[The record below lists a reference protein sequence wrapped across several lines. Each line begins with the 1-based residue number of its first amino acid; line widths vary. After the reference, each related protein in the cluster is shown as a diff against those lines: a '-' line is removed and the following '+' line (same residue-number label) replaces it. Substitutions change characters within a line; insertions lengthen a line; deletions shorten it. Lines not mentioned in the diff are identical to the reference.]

1 MVDVDV
7 IQELLKKHFD
17 IIGTVHI
24 DHKTGVVD
32 VEGSVEDMK
41 PMTKMSVQFGTVTAR
56 FVCSEC
62 RLETLE
68 GSPHTVG
75 KDFSCSKNRLTTL
88 VGGPAWVGGAYFASN
103 NQLTSL
109 QGAPDHVGRSLQVNT
124 NPLKSLE
131 GMPVELKGQIWLD
144 YTFDLPLL
152 RLLETKDMMSYAPD
166 PVRVIL
172 DKYKGEGKPGVL
184 KAAAELVR
192 AGYKNNARW

>member
-1 MVDVDV
+1 
-7 IQELLKKHFD
+7 
-17 IIGTVHI
+17 
-24 DHKTGVVD
+24 
-32 VEGSVEDMK
+32 
-41 PMTKMSVQFGTVTAR
+41 
-56 FVCSEC
+56 
-62 RLETLE
+62 
-68 GSPHTVG
+68 VG

-109 QGAPDHVGRSLQVNT
+109 VGAPDHVGRSLQVNT
-124 NPLKSLE
+124 NPLTSLE

-172 DKYKGEGKPGVL
+172 AKYAGQGKPGAL
-184 KAAAELVR
+184 KAAGELIK
-192 AGYKNNARW
+192 AGFKHNAKW